1 MPRLGEEG
9 MVQGKI
15 GKGFTFTGTR
25 IEKLTSTLYTL
36 VDIQVDVTGSV
47 EAFEDDLTKMLQ
59 ASVEGCRKCPTPE
72 NLLVR
77 VSLFSDRFPGGTS
90 EIHGFKPLAEIDT
103 SKYPALVAG
112 GMTPL
117 CDACYSGIGAVT
129 AYGKQLTDQEYTVNA
144 ITFVITDGFEN
155 ASTTTPAMVKALKKK
170 AISGEQ
176 LESFIG
182 ILIGVNAAQYAQ
194 VLATFKD
201 EAGLDK
207 YIDVK
212 DVNPQEL
219 AKLAAFVSQSVS
231 SQSQALGT
239 GGPSQSIAA
248 TI

>member
-1 MPRLGEEG
+1 MPRLDEG

-36 VDIQVDVTGSV
+36 ADIQVDVTGSV
-47 EAFEDDLTKMLQ
+47 EDFEDDLTKMLK
-59 ASVEGCRKCPTPE
+59 AAVDGCRKCPTPE

-77 VSLFSDRFPGGTS
+77 VSLFSNRFPNGTS
-90 EIHGFKPLAEIDT
+90 EIHGFKLLADIDT
-103 SKYPALVAG
+103 AQYPALVAG
-112 GMTPL
+112 GLTPL
-117 CDACYSGIGAVT
+117 CDACYSGINAVT
-129 AYGKQLTDQEYTVNA
+129 AYGKQLTDQDYNVNA

-155 ASTTTPAMVKALKKK
+155 ASAMTPAMVKALKKK
-170 AISGEQ
+170 AVSGEE

-182 ILIGVNAAQYAQ
+182 ILIGINAVQYQRRLEA
-194 VLATFKD
+194 FKD

-207 YIDVK
+207 YIDAH
-212 DVNPQEL
+212 DVTPRGL
-219 AKLAAFVSQSVS
+219 AKLAEFVSQSVS